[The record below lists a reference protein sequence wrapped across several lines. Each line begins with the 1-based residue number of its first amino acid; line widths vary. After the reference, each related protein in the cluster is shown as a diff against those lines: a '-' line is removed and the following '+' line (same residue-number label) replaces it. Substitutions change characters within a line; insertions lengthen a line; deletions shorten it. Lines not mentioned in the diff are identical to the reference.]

1 MDGLMQLNI
10 KRLVKSMRNKTMVFT
25 DLAETGIPSNAIRE
39 VSLLKELDHPNII
52 KVEEVIY

>member
-1 MDGLMQLNI
+1 MEESMRLSTS
-10 KRLVKSMRNKTMVFT
+10 RLVKSMRNKTMVFT

>member
-1 MDGLMQLNI
+1 
-10 KRLVKSMRNKTMVFT
+10 MRNKTMVFT